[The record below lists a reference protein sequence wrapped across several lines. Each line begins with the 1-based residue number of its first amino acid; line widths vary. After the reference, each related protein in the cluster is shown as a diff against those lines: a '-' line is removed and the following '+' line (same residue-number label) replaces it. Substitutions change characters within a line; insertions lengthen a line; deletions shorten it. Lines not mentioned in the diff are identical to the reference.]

1 MRNTMLMCLLCLSLT
16 YPIGCLCLFFF
27 FLMIRRPPRSTRTDT
42 LFPYTTLF
50 RSMGAADREGAPAI
64 GKLAAG
70 GCRDQIFRGVALL
83 RNAGQPGN
91 VEPLDIA
98 LGDNVDRDRYRVRS
112 VNGRRATGHHLD
124 PIDHAHRNHA
134 DVDRGGAGRTRP
146 APLPVDPSEAEI
158 GAEIAQIDGRDAGIP
173 SPDIAAEV
181 LVGDRKSTRLNSSH

>member
-1 MRNTMLMCLLCLSLT
+1 MCF
-16 YPIGCLCLFFF
+16 YLFFF

-50 RSMGAADREGAPAI
+50 RSQRIGLRIGAADREGAPAI

-98 LGDNVDRDRYRVRS
+98 LGDNVDRARYRVRA
-112 VNGRRATGHHLD
+112 VNGRRATGPPLD
-124 PIDHAHRNHA
+124 PIDHAPRHPA
-134 DVDRGGAGRTRP
+134 DYHRGGAGRTRT
-146 APLPVDPSEAEI
+146 APRPVDQREA
-158 GAEIAQIDGRDAGIP
+158 A
-173 SPDIAAEV
+173 
-181 LVGDRKSTRLNSSH
+181 